1 MIKDALIWY
10 FRKVPKTGGER
21 VKRKTLTVKEVAC
34 YLGVH
39 PDTIYAMV
47 KHQEI
52 PHVKLRNRIL
62 FTKHSIDAW
71 VKEQEKQ
78 NLQT

>member
-1 MIKDALIWY
+1 M
-10 FRKVPKTGGER
+10 
-21 VKRKTLTVKEVAC
+21 KRQTLTVKEVAR

-39 PDTIYAMV
+39 QDTIYAMV

-62 FTKHSIDAW
+62 FTKHAIDAW
-71 VKEQEKQ
+71 VKAQERRNMQ
-78 NLQT
+78 M